1 MKKIFNKELAM
12 ILSLSLLLLLVIG
25 TTVAY
30 IYTATSPVKNIFEP
44 SRVACAV
51 VENGREPVTGS
62 LVDID
67 ETKENVKI
75 QNTGDTDAYI
85 RVAVTVNWASA
96 DGTRVW
102 AQKPAQGTDYTIT
115 FNDNSDWFDGG
126 DGFYYY
132 KKAVSPDDLTSVLID
147 RAVLN
152 DGVTSLKGTDGTEYF
167 LSVEIV
173 ASAIQSAPAD
183 VVEEQWKVSVGEDGS
198 LSRAEEGTD
207 E

>member
-30 IYTATSPVKNIFEP
+30 VYTATNPVKNSFEP

-51 VENGREPVTGS
+51 VENNDSPVTGD
-62 LVDID
+62 VKQIGK
-67 ETKENVKI
+67 TKENVKI
-75 QNTGDTDAYI
+75 KNTGDTDAYI
-85 RVAVTVNWASA
+85 RVAVTVNWESS

-102 AQKPAQGTDYTIT
+102 AQKPVEGTDYTIT
-115 FNDNSDWFDGG
+115 FNDSDWFDGG

-132 KKAVSPDDLTSVLID
+132 KKAVSPGDLTSALID
-147 RAVLN
+147 RAILN
-152 DGVTSLKGTDGTEYF
+152 DGVTPPKGTNGTEYF

-173 ASAIQSAPAD
+173 ASAIQSTPAK
-183 VVEEQWKVSVGEDGS
+183 VVEDQWKVSVDENGS
-198 LSRAEEGTD
+198 LSRAGGN
-207 E
+207 

>member
-30 IYTATSPVKNIFEP
+30 VYTATSPVKNIFEP

-51 VENGREPVTGS
+51 VENDDSPVTGD
-62 LVDID
+62 VKQTGK
-67 ETKENVKI
+67 TKENVKI

-85 RVAVTVNWASA
+85 RVAVTVNWANA

-102 AQKPAQGTDYTIT
+102 AQKPVKDTDYTIT
-115 FNDNSDWFDGG
+115 FNNSDWFDGG

-132 KKAVSPDDLTSVLID
+132 NKAVSPGDLTSPLINS
-147 RAVLN
+147 AALN

-173 ASAIQSAPAD
+173 ASAIQSTPAK
-183 VVEEQWKVSVGEDGS
+183 VVEDQWNVSVGGDGS
-198 LSRAEEGTD
+198 LSGVGGN
-207 E
+207 

>member
-30 IYTATSPVKNIFEP
+30 IYTATNPVKNIFEP

-51 VENGREPVTGS
+51 VEDDRDPVTGS

-115 FNDNSDWFDGG
+115 INNSDWFDGG

-132 KKAVSPDDLTSVLID
+132 KKAVSPGGLTSALID
-147 RAVLN
+147 RAALN
-152 DGVTSLKGTDGTEYF
+152 DGVTPPKGTGGTEYF

-173 ASAIQSAPAD
+173 ASAIQSTPAK
-183 VVEEQWKVSVGEDGS
+183 VVEDQWKVSVDENGS
-198 LSRAEEGTD
+198 LSRAGGN
-207 E
+207 

>member
-1 MKKIFNKELAM
+1 MKKIFNKEMAM

-30 IYTATSPVKNIFEP
+30 IYTATNPVKNIFEP
-44 SRVACAV
+44 SQVACAV
-51 VENGREPVTGS
+51 VEDGRDPVTGF
-62 LVDID
+62 LVDIG

-102 AQKPAQGTDYTIT
+102 AQKPVKDTDYTIT
-115 FNDNSDWFDGG
+115 FNNSDWFDGG

-132 KKAVSPDDLTSVLID
+132 KEAVSPGDLTSVLIG

-152 DGVTSLKGTDGTEYF
+152 EGRTPPTGTDGTEYF

-173 ASAIQSAPAD
+173 ASAIQSAPAE
-183 VVEEQWKVSVGEDGS
+183 VVKEQWKVSVDENGS
-198 LSRAEEGTD
+198 LSRAGGN
-207 E
+207 

>member
-30 IYTATSPVKNIFEP
+30 IYTATNPVKNIFEP
-44 SRVACAV
+44 SQVACAV
-51 VENGREPVTGS
+51 VEDGRDPVTGS
-62 LVDID
+62 LVDIG
-67 ETKENVKI
+67 ETKKNVKI
-75 QNTGDTDAYI
+75 KNTGDTDAYI

-102 AQKPAQGTDYTIT
+102 AQKPAQDTDYTIT
-115 FNDNSDWFDGG
+115 FNDNSDWFVGG

-132 KKAVSPDDLTSVLID
+132 KKAVSPGDLTSPLINS
-147 RAVLN
+147 AILN
-152 DGVTSLKGTDGTEYF
+152 EGRTPPTGTDGTEYF

-173 ASAIQSAPAD
+173 ASAIQSTPAK
-183 VVEEQWKVSVGEDGS
+183 VVEDQWKVSVGEDGS
-198 LSRAEEGTD
+198 LSRAGGN
-207 E
+207 

>member
-30 IYTATSPVKNIFEP
+30 IYTATNPVKNIFEP

-51 VENGREPVTGS
+51 VENNGSPVTGDVKQIS
-62 LVDID
+62 

-75 QNTGDTDAYI
+75 KNTGDTDAYI
-85 RVAVTVNWASA
+85 RVAVAVNWASA

-102 AQKPAQGTDYTIT
+102 AQKPVQGTDYTIA
-115 FNDNSDWFDGG
+115 FNNNSDWFDGG

-132 KKAVSPDDLTSVLID
+132 NKAVSPGGLTRPLINS
-147 RAVLN
+147 AIPN
-152 DGVTSLKGTDGTEYF
+152 EGSTPPTGTDGTQYY

-173 ASAIQSAPAD
+173 ASAIQSTPAK
-183 VVEEQWKVSVGEDGS
+183 VVEDQWNVSVGEDGS
-198 LSRAEEGTD
+198 LSIAGGN
-207 E
+207 